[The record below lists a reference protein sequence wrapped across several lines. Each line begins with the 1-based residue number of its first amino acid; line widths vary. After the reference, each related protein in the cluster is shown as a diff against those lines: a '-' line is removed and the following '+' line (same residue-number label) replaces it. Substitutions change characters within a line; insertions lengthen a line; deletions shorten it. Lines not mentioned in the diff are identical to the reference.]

1 MLGFPLGL
9 LATNAFEWYAHKVW
23 LHEYPAKHRNSPF
36 FTHIRHHKRSRL
48 NGFHDEGYG
57 ESMWRNQEMFNE
69 KTALIGIAAA
79 TTLVAPIAP
88 FFTLG
93 TWYGAWNYWHVHSK
107 CHLDPD
113 YAKNRIPWHY
123 DHHMNASQD
132 ANWCVTRPWFD
143 YIMGTRVISDPAIAE
158 TNPLG
163 MKLPKIVEK
172 PINRVA
178 KKVLR
183 KSYKRIDERS
193 RLDRAKRQKGESLA
207 VAGVA

>member
-1 MLGFPLGL
+1 MLGFPVALFVANG
-9 LATNAFEWYAHKVW
+9 FEWYAHKVW

-48 NGFHDEGYG
+48 NGFADEGYR
-57 ESMWRNQEMFNE
+57 ESMWKNQEMFNE
-69 KTALIGIAAA
+69 KTALIGLAAA
-79 TTLVAPIAP
+79 STVTLPVAP

-93 TWYGAWNYWHVHSK
+93 LWYSAWNYWSVHSK

-113 YAKNRIPWHY
+113 YARNRIPWHY
-123 DHHMNASQD
+123 DHHMNANQD

-143 YIMGTRVISDPAIAE
+143 YIMGTRVFSEAAPAE

-163 MKLPKIVEK
+163 ITLPNIIEVPLNQLARRLLK
-172 PINRVA
+172 
-178 KKVLR
+178 
-183 KSYKRIDERS
+183 KSYRRIDARS
-193 RLDRAKRQKGESLA
+193 VQDKNEQQQGIALP